1 MPEHE
6 DDNPGQGGLGLGESE
21 IRDHGP
27 GPGGYKGQAGA
38 GADAGGVGEKMM
50 KRMICIVVVLCAA
63 NLYGQGVDKNI
74 NENPRVKSPFGL
86 SFNLGGPTYV
96 ASASVDYFILP
107 VLNIETGA
115 GIWGYYLGPKY
126 HFKGNA
132 KKDKTL
138 YIGSLLCIYPPN
150 ESFQVLPSGGDWKT
164 SKKETNY
171 GYYLPIGFTNIS
183 ENGYTFSM
191 EIAYSSKTISDN
203 IPFWFSFKF
212 GYHF

>member
-1 MPEHE
+1 
-6 DDNPGQGGLGLGESE
+6 
-21 IRDHGP
+21 
-27 GPGGYKGQAGA
+27 
-38 GADAGGVGEKMM
+38 M
-50 KRMICIVVVLCAA
+50 KYLLYIIVMLFLTTTA
-63 NLYGQGVDKNI
+63 YPQDISKSI
-74 NENPRVKSPFGL
+74 YENPRIKRPLGFSL
-86 SFNLGGPTYV
+86 NLGGPTCI
-96 ASASVDYFILP
+96 ASVSMDYFIIP
-107 VLNIETGA
+107 VLNMEMGG

-126 HFKGNA
+126 HFKGNT

-171 GYYLPIGFTNIS
+171 GYYLPIGFTSIS
-183 ENGYTFSM
+183 EKGYTFSM